1 MAQYLK
7 DEIQQNIHKAALEV
21 FAAKGF
27 RLAKMTEIARLAN
40 VSTGNVYRYYENKE
54 VLFYALITDEFVEKF
69 KELFEQRVR
78 NLEEKKGVKNL
89 NKDSPFYVMNE
100 QILQFC
106 IENRLRVIF
115 LLGHAK
121 DTKYEGFPEEIIQTA
136 AKLVFADFIKAKP
149 ETKSRETILFNL
161 EQIYRNGIR
170 TMVQILTKFENENG
184 IRTALDG
191 FSKYHLAGLKGF
203 FE

>member
-7 DEIQQNIHKAALEV
+7 DEIQQSIHRAALKV
-21 FAAKGF
+21 FALKGF
-27 RLAKMTEIARLAN
+27 RLAKMTEIAAGAN

-69 KELFEQRVR
+69 KRLFEQRVR
-78 NLEEKKGVKNL
+78 NLKEKEGVKNL
-89 NKDSPFYVMNE
+89 ERDSPFYMMNE
-100 QILQFC
+100 EILQFC
-106 IENRLRVIF
+106 IENRLQVVI

-121 DTKYEGFPEEIIQTA
+121 DTKYENFPEEIIRMA
-136 AKLVFADFIKAKP
+136 VKLVFADFIKEKP
-149 ETKSRETILFNL
+149 ETKGRETILFNL
-161 EQIYRNGIR
+161 EQIYRNGIGA
-170 TMVQILTKFENENG
+170 MVQILTKFENEDG
-184 IRTALDG
+184 IRNALGG